1 MRRIQRERG
10 EGKTG
15 CLFWV
20 LLLLV
25 GGLVAAKLV
34 PVEMKKMKLRDHM
47 QELASTQGHRPQAF
61 YEKEIGNKAREL
73 GLTIPKDQI
82 QVKKY
87 ENRIIM
93 DVEFTVPIDLT
104 VYQWDWTRK
113 IHLAEDIFWF

>member
-1 MRRIQRERG
+1 MRRIQRESG
-10 EGKTG
+10 EGKAG

-93 DVEFTVPIDLT
+93 DVEFTVPIDFM

-113 IHLAEDIFWF
+113 IHLAADTFWF

>member
-1 MRRIQRERG
+1 MRRIQRESG
-10 EGKTG
+10 EGKAG

-20 LLLLV
+20 FLLLI
-25 GGLVAAKLV
+25 GGLLAAKLI
-34 PVEMKKMKLRDHM
+34 PVEMAKMKLRDHM
-47 QELASTQGHRPQAF
+47 QELVSTQPHRPQAF

-87 ENRIIM
+87 ENRVIM